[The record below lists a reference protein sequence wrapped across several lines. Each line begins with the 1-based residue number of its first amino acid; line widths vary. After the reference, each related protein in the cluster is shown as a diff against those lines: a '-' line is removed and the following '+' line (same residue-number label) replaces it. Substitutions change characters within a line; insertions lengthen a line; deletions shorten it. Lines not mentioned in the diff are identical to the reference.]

1 MRDIKFR
8 IWSKET
14 QKMLYYE
21 EQPVPC
27 LTLNGVLCGENH
39 TNVSYKYI
47 LMQYTGLKD
56 LWQGDKVKYQH
67 KTALTEWM
75 AIVVWDEKRF
85 RWGMMCEDETIV
97 SIEILQGYNWE
108 VIGNIHA
115 NPELEE
121 GKE

>member
-1 MRDIKFR
+1 MNVWGKKMRRWCEDCRLGQF
-8 IWSKET
+8 
-14 QKMLYYE
+14 
-21 EQPVPC
+21 
-27 LTLNGVLCGENH
+27 
-39 TNVSYKYI
+39 
-47 LMQYTGLKD
+47 TGLKD